1 MKLNKALIFLG
12 IAAAFAPTMAS
23 AANTGHPSA
32 ARALSQ
38 MSAHAKELAMSAQ
51 DSFVVKDVVVDA
63 NGASH
68 VRMDRLYNSLPVIGG
83 DMVMHMSPTGAF
95 TDASLTM
102 TSALTLNTKPAT
114 TSGQAIRAAKA
125 AFDGTV
131 EGRPTSTLSVYSRDG
146 VTALAHDV
154 LVVGTAP
161 SGLPSEMHVILDA
174 NTLAVLDKFDDIQTT
189 AAAGTGNSLTSGVVS
204 LTTDR
209 TATTTYVLRDPTRGS
224 HYVTDRNNTTSTAA
238 GTTFTDSD
246 NLWGNSSTS
255 SRQTAAVDAMY
266 GQNTTWDFYLS
277 LGRSGIDGAGRAG
290 YSRVHYSTNYVNA
303 YWSDACFC
311 MTYGDGQS
319 PTYLPLVALDVAGHE
334 MTHGVTART
343 AGLIYSGQSGGLN
356 ESMSDIMGTMV
367 EYRGARG
374 NNLPNFLIGE
384 RIYVAN
390 NNVQTPTTALR
401 YMFQPSRDGSSPN
414 CYTST
419 IGNLDVHFSSGVSN
433 HFFYL
438 LSQGAVSP
446 PGFSIAASS
455 LVCNGNTALTA
466 IGRDAAAR
474 IMYRA
479 LSVYWTTSTNYTQA
493 RAGTLNAARDLYG
506 TGSTQYNAV
515 AAAWSAVSVN

>member
-1 MKLNKALIFLG
+1 
-12 IAAAFAPTMAS
+12 
-23 AANTGHPSA
+23 
-32 ARALSQ
+32 
-38 MSAHAKELAMSAQ
+38 
-51 DSFVVKDVVVDA
+51 
-63 NGASH
+63 
-68 VRMDRLYNSLPVIGG
+68 
-83 DMVMHMSPTGAF
+83 
-95 TDASLTM
+95 
-102 TSALTLNTKPAT
+102 
-114 TSGQAIRAAKA
+114 
-125 AFDGTV
+125 
-131 EGRPTSTLSVYSRDG
+131 
-146 VTALAHDV
+146 
-154 LVVGTAP
+154 
-161 SGLPSEMHVILDA
+161 
-174 NTLAVLDKFDDIQTT
+174 
-189 AAAGTGNSLTSGVVS
+189 
-204 LTTDR
+204 
-209 TATTTYVLRDPTRGS
+209 
-224 HYVTDRNNTTSTAA
+224 
-238 GTTFTDSD
+238 
-246 NLWGNSSTS
+246 
-255 SRQTAAVDAMY
+255 
-266 GQNTTWDFYLS
+266 
-277 LGRSGIDGAGRAG
+277 
-290 YSRVHYSTNYVNA
+290 
-303 YWSDACFC
+303 
-311 MTYGDGQS
+311 
-319 PTYLPLVALDVAGHE
+319 
-334 MTHGVTART
+334 
-343 AGLIYSGQSGGLN
+343 
-356 ESMSDIMGTMV
+356 MGTMV

>member
-1 MKLNKALIFLG
+1 MKLKKNLL
-12 IAAAFAPTMAS
+12 IAAVATAFIPVAGH
-23 AANTGHPSA
+23 AANLEHPFV
-32 ARALSQ
+32 ARALEQ
-38 MSAHAKELAMSAQ
+38 MHAHAQELRMSAQ
-51 DSFVVKDVVVDA
+51 DSFKVKDVIVDT
-63 NGASH
+63 NGATH
-68 VRMDRLYNSLPVIGG
+68 VRMDRQYAGLRVIGG
-83 DMVMHMSPTGAF
+83 DMVVHMSPSGVY

-102 TSALTLNTKPAT
+102 ESALKLDTKPSAT
-114 TSGQAIRAAKA
+114 RGQAISAARAAFGGKIESLPSSSLA
-125 AFDGTV
+125 VYAR
-131 EGRPTSTLSVYSRDG
+131 EGK
-146 VTALAHDV
+146 TALV
-154 LVVGTAP
+154 YEVKLTGTAT
-161 SGLPSEMHVILDA
+161 SGLPTEMHYMVDA
-174 NTLAVLDKFDDIQTT
+174 NTLAIIDQFDDIQTV
-189 AAAGTGNSLTSGVVS
+189 AATGTGNSLTSGVVT
-204 LTTDR
+204 LTTDQ
-209 TATTTYVLRDPTRGS
+209 TAASSFALRDPSRGN
-224 HYVTDRNNTTSTAA
+224 HYVTDRGNTTSTSA
-238 GTTFTDSD
+238 GTLFTDSD

-255 SRQTAAVDAMY
+255 SRQTAAVDALY

-277 LGRSGIDGAGRAG
+277 LGRSGIDGAGGAG

-303 YWSDACFC
+303 YWSDSCFC

-334 MTHGVTART
+334 MTHGVTSRT

-384 RIYVAN
+384 RIYTAN
-390 NNVQTPTTALR
+390 NNVATPTTALR

-438 LSQGAVSP
+438 LAQGAVSP
-446 PGFSIAASS
+446 PGFSISASS

-479 LSVYWTTSTNYTQA
+479 LSVYWTSSTNYAGA
-493 RAGTLNAARDLYG
+493 RTGTLNAARDLYG